1 MELLFSYF
9 FLEMHISCFFNFML
23 GNATIDQFPG
33 REKSGKSGKFFA
45 VTWISIWKL
54 FNWGQMPVFADGK
67 SFLDCMQMLVYSKN
81 SNFGQ
86 FWPDLSQFWAIPG
99 NFPGKQQNPAP
110 SFPVSWFSTRKCA
123 TLLFAL
129 CQPPFYYYG
138 LGLFFGFY
146 GMKLFSI
153 NTIIIFISP
162 N

>member
-1 MELLFSYF
+1 MELLFSDF

-81 SNFGQ
+81 SNF
-86 FWPDLSQFWAIPG
+86 
-99 NFPGKQQNPAP
+99 AP

>member
-1 MELLFSYF
+1 
-9 FLEMHISCFFNFML
+9 
-23 GNATIDQFPG
+23 
-33 REKSGKSGKFFA
+33 
-45 VTWISIWKL
+45 
-54 FNWGQMPVFADGK
+54 MPVFVDGK
-67 SFLDCMQMLVYSKN
+67 SFLDCMQMLVCSKN

-86 FWPDLSQFWAIPG
+86 FCAIPR

-110 SFPVSWFSTRKCA
+110 SFPVSWFATRKCA